1 MLENLLGPETFVKP
15 DEVPDFG
22 VPSMLFQEIS
32 MLLPNGWHPE
42 KAKAGVDVPGFDNAG
57 SEDFLEPS
65 PFSLKRQGLLS
76 NR

>member
-1 MLENLLGPETFVKP
+1 
-15 DEVPDFG
+15 
-22 VPSMLFQEIS
+22 MLFQEIS

-42 KAKAGVDVPGFDNAG
+42 KAKAEADVPGFDNEV

-65 PFSLKRQGLLS
+65 PFSLKQQGSLS